1 MIAVLMGTGLAAAA
15 GLNAYIP
22 FLLVG
27 LVARFTDVLVLP
39 DPYHWIENPWVL
51 GVGTVLL
58 LGELLL
64 DKVPVVDTVN
74 DVIGTVIRPATGGLI
89 FAASQAADQVD
100 SSSWLRDHEWVAVV
114 LGVSVAAAVHLV
126 KAISRPAINLT
137 TAGVGGPIVSV
148 AEDAS
153 AFTLCMIAIFAPV
166 LVIGA
171 LILLGWGLHA
181 MWMRAGR
188 SRMRVRDLGGIRF
201 WPGL

>member
-1 MIAVLMGTGLAAAA
+1 
-15 GLNAYIP
+15 
-22 FLLVG
+22 
-27 LVARFTDVLVLP
+27 VLP

-51 GVGTVLL
+51 GVGTVAL

-64 DKVPVVDTVN
+64 DKIPMIDPVN

-89 FAASQAADQVD
+89 FAASQAADHVD
-100 SSSWLRDHEWVAVV
+100 GASLLRDHQWVAVV

-126 KAISRPAINLT
+126 KAVSRPAINLT
-137 TAGVGGPIVSV
+137 TAGVGGPIVST

-153 AFTLCMIAIFAPV
+153 AFALCAIAIFAPV

-181 MWMRAGR
+181 MWVRAGR
-188 SRMRVRDLGGIRF
+188 SRARVRALGAIRL